1 MPTLSV
7 DILFRAALE
16 LFFSEEH
23 AITLTFTADGIR
35 IRFPTT
41 RRLAEYLKAP
51 HYYILPYFAMMEEQ
65 ELVTREERV
74 GIHTT
79 NEGSMKIIR
88 IMKEEFA
95 DESIALLGPEI
106 FEQICKRIDT

>member
-7 DILFRAALE
+7 DILFKAAVQ
-16 LFFSEEH
+16 LFFTEEH
-23 AITLTFTADGIR
+23 AISLTFTDKGIR

-41 RRLAEYLKAP
+41 RRLAEYLNVP

-88 IMKEEFA
+88 IMKEDFFK
-95 DESIALLGPEI
+95 ESIHLLGPEI
-106 FEQICKRIDT
+106 FEQICKQSEN